1 MHESTMVRHNR
12 VFDDASSGTPNDS
25 NVLFGRRPEC
35 ARIDQLLAEPL
46 TGASAALVITGD
58 PGIGKTSL
66 LRYARDG
73 ARTLKVLSVSG
84 VEAETMFPFAALGR
98 LLTPV
103 LDRLGSLPAVQADAL
118 RCALTLS
125 AERPRDRFAVCAAAF
140 QLLATTAERSPTLV
154 LVDDA
159 QWLDVSTAEAL
170 AFTARRLRAEGL
182 VLLIATRDV
191 GGFADIEQLNI
202 GALDEDSA
210 AELLTARFAAAP
222 AEEVVRALTAE
233 LGGNPLALHEVSG
246 TLTRAELTGTDP
258 LRAPFSAENA
268 ASRIFGPRI
277 SALDRASLHA
287 LRITAV
293 AAGDGL
299 EVVLAALAAEPGDC
313 AALESLE
320 NNGLVAVEVADV
332 HFVHPLLRTA
342 VLTNLTP
349 GQLRALH
356 RTVASVM
363 TAPSQVE
370 RRAWHLAEA
379 ALGPDEAA
387 ARALEQAADHALRRS
402 GYAGAALALERAA
415 ELSTDGPSKARRF
428 CAAANAAHS
437 AGQLDTALRLLRKSE
452 EYTVDPVLH
461 ADIADM
467 RGRIELHTGRASVAR
482 MVWQAGAVAVS
493 EVDPARAAS
502 LRATAAIGA
511 LAAGDPAG
519 ACALAREAA
528 HSASPADGNTQL
540 LSKTVIGNALTLMG
554 QESDGMRWMREAAA
568 STRKPAA
575 GEPDLEWVLVGA
587 LSGVT
592 WYGEEIDP
600 RGFLDPLLHQLRRS
614 GALGHLPLALHVAA
628 LADSRR
634 GRLQS
639 GRSAAAE
646 AAELAAGIGDVFTL
660 CPALGCLALL
670 EAQVGDEQSCRAHA
684 AESLRQ
690 REVTRL
696 GVMHHVALE
705 GLGLLELSLNRP
717 DRAIPYLEE
726 VNRGP
731 EPDVRDPMVV
741 RVSSLDLIEAYVRVG
756 ADISATMRDQLGGF
770 AGLTLPPALSAL
782 IWRAMALVAGDGDY
796 DEFFSRALAFHAR
809 CPSPFDAARTRLC
822 YGERLRRAGRRRDA
836 REHLRC
842 SLDGFERIGA
852 RLWAARAATELT
864 AAGQPAKAR
873 SGSVADALT
882 AQELEVAQLAAN
894 GGTNREIATQ
904 LFLSVKT
911 IEMHLGRVYRK
922 VGVRSRTQLANS
934 FRDSVK
940 DCV

>member
-1 MHESTMVRHNR
+1 TNGP
-12 VFDDASSGTPNDS
+12 D
-25 NVLFGRRPEC
+25 VLFGRRPEC

-73 ARTLKVLSVSG
+73 ARELKVLSVSG
-84 VEAETMFPFAALGR
+84 VEAEIMFPFAALGR
-98 LLTPV
+98 LLMPV
-103 LDRLGSLPAVQADAL
+103 LDRLGSLPAAQADAL
-118 RCALTLS
+118 RCALTLN
-125 AERPRDRFAVCAAAF
+125 AERPRDRFAAYAAAF
-140 QLLATTAERSPTLV
+140 QLLVTTAEKSPTLM

-159 QWLDVSTAEAL
+159 QWLDVASAEAL
-170 AFTARRLRAEGL
+170 AFTARRLRAERL

-202 GALDEDSA
+202 GALDKDSA
-210 AELLTARFAAAP
+210 AELLTARF
-222 AEEVVRALTAE
+222 
-233 LGGNPLALHEVSG
+233 
-246 TLTRAELTGTDP
+246 
-258 LRAPFSAENA
+258 SAEDA
-268 ASRIFGPRI
+268 ASRLFGPRI
-277 SALDRASLHA
+277 STLDRASLHA
-287 LRITAV
+287 LHITAV

-299 EVVLAALAAEPGDC
+299 EVVLAALAAEHGDR

-320 NNGLVAVEVADV
+320 NKGLVSVGVADV
-332 HFVHPLLRTA
+332 HFAHPLLRTA
-342 VLTNLTP
+342 ALTDLTP
-349 GQLRALH
+349 GRLRALH
-356 RTVASVM
+356 RTVASAL
-363 TAPSQVE
+363 TAPSQAE
-370 RRAWHLAEA
+370 RPAWHLAEA
-379 ALGPDEAA
+379 ALGPDDAA

-402 GYAGAALALERAA
+402 GCAGAALALERAA
-415 ELSTDGPSKARRF
+415 ELSADGPSKARRF
-428 CAAANAAHS
+428 YAAANAAQS
-437 AGQLDTALRLLRKSE
+437 AGQSDSALRLLRKSE
-452 EYTVDPVLH
+452 EHTVDPILY
-461 ADIADM
+461 ADIAGI
-467 RGRIELHTGRASVAR
+467 RGRVELHTGRASVAR
-482 MVWQAGAVAVS
+482 IVWQAGAVAVS

-502 LRATAAIGA
+502 LLATAAIGA

-528 HSASPADGNTQL
+528 HSASPGDGNTQFL
-540 LSKTVIGNALTLMG
+540 TKTVIGNALTLMG

-568 STRKPAA
+568 STRKPVA
-575 GEPDLEWVLVGA
+575 GEPDTEWVLVAA

-592 WYGEEIDP
+592 WYDEEIDP
-600 RGFLDPLLHQLRRS
+600 RGFLDPLLHQLRRN
-614 GALGHLPLALHVAA
+614 GALGRLPLALYVAA

-670 EAQVGDEQSCRAHA
+670 DAQVGDEQSCRAHA

-696 GVMHHVALE
+696 GMMYQLALE

-717 DRAIPYLEE
+717 DRAIPHLEE
-726 VNRGP
+726 ANRGP
-731 EPDVRDPMVV
+731 SPDVRDPMVV

-756 ADISATMRDQLGGF
+756 ADISATMRDQLEGF

-782 IWRAMALVAGDGDY
+782 IWRAMALVADDADY
-796 DEFFSRALAFHAR
+796 DEFFSRAITFHAR

-882 AQELEVAQLAAN
+882 AQEWEVARLAAN
-894 GGTNREIATQ
+894 GGTNREIASQ

-934 FRDSVK
+934 LRDNRARDHVLRPAISEVDSAGAK
-940 DCV
+940 CGREVTTGRRSSAAHPCRRTG